1 LIDEVAEEFASLD
14 LPEADFV
21 RLRAEILRLQALWPG
36 LDAGTLQQHLGKGG
50 FAATVDALLS
60 PSVDTGFLVRCS
72 DPISAR
78 QEWTHVIRML
88 KGREQSIMAEV
99 GKDLKGELLPEKWE
113 RFQAEAQALQQGL
126 IGGEDHI

>member
-1 LIDEVAEEFASLD
+1 
-14 LPEADFV
+14 
-21 RLRAEILRLQALWPG
+21 
-36 LDAGTLQQHLGKGG
+36 
-50 FAATVDALLS
+50 
-60 PSVDTGFLVRCS
+60 
-72 DPISAR
+72 
-78 QEWTHVIRML
+78 ML